1 MPRNPIQNLYPF
13 AVNLDRRMGSC
24 NILNDL
30 SNRVCVPN
38 KTENLKLSVFD
49 MITGI
54 NETKILTK
62 HISCECK
69 CKFDVRK
76 CDSN

>member
-1 MPRNPIQNLYPF
+1 MPQNTIQNLYPF

>member
-1 MPRNPIQNLYPF
+1 MPQNTIQNLYPF

-38 KTENLKLSVFD
+38 KTENLKLSVFN

>member
-1 MPRNPIQNLYPF
+1 MPRNTIQNLYPF

-38 KTENLKLSVFD
+38 KTENLKLSVFN

>member
-38 KTENLKLSVFD
+38 KTENLKLSVFN

>member
-1 MPRNPIQNLYPF
+1 MPRNTIQNLYPF

-24 NILNDL
+24 NILSDL

>member
-1 MPRNPIQNLYPF
+1 
-13 AVNLDRRMGSC
+13 
-24 NILNDL
+24 
-30 SNRVCVPN
+30 
-38 KTENLKLSVFD
+38 

-62 HISCECK
+62 HISCESK

>member
-1 MPRNPIQNLYPF
+1 MPRNTIQNLYPF
-13 AVNLDRRMGSC
+13 VVNLDRRMGSC

>member
-1 MPRNPIQNLYPF
+1 MPRNPMQNLYPF

>member
-1 MPRNPIQNLYPF
+1 MPQNTIQNLYPF

-38 KTENLKLSVFD
+38 KTENLKLSVFN

-62 HISCECK
+62 HISCESK